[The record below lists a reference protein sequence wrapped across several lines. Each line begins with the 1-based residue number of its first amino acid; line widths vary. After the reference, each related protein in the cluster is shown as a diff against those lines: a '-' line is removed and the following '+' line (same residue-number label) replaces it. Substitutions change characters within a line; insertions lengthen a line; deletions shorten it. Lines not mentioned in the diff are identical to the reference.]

1 MYVGNVGVGVVSS
14 GFYADSTNLAIRT
27 PVNGATYFQNY
38 NGVNTNMYIGP
49 NGSVGIATTDLNY
62 GPLTVAGNLTSV
74 AASFRGGVGY
84 AGIRHNG
91 YGAQIFTN
99 QANNTIDFRYALYD
113 GDANWDYASD
123 RRFKKD
129 IVDAEPMLDR
139 LMKLSF
145 RRFRW
150 KDEPETSKHEF
161 GVIAQE
167 VQPLFPDIVGENTPI
182 GETDPRL
189 TVGYSTFGTIACK
202 ALQEFKIQTDEDLG
216 AIEANI
222 ETVEQ
227 KLTEQLIEKEAR
239 ISQLEARLAALEKLL
254 PSAQ

>member
-1 MYVGNVGVGVVSS
+1 
-14 GFYADSTNLAIRT
+14 
-27 PVNGATYFQNY
+27 
-38 NGVNTNMYIGP
+38 
-49 NGSVGIATTDLNY
+49 
-62 GPLTVAGNLTSV
+62 
-74 AASFRGGVGY
+74 
-84 AGIRHNG
+84 
-91 YGAQIFTN
+91 
-99 QANNTIDFRYALYD
+99 
-113 GDANWDYASD
+113 
-123 RRFKKD
+123 
-129 IVDAEPMLDR
+129 
-139 LMKLSF
+139 
-145 RRFRW
+145 
-150 KDEPETSKHEF
+150 
-161 GVIAQE
+161 VIAQE